1 MKEYGGGSCAKCAK
15 KLRLKKEEKRG
26 QKQDPPTPTKFS
38 SSGCLSKMG
47 DRRFRTLVRY
57 Q

>member
-26 QKQDPPTPTKFS
+26 QKQDPPTPLTNF
-38 SSGCLSKMG
+38 
-47 DRRFRTLVRY
+47 LVVVVY
-57 Q
+57 QKWVNVDLGR